1 MQFLHPLP
9 SLLALLALL
18 SACAASPTNPK
29 EIAATHNER
38 VQILTGFW
46 GTNARITD
54 ISNSINSSHLLLVQ
68 ITGVNDGSDY
78 LQMEYR
84 AEWLDKNGMLIPSK
98 MTHWIQFPAYEET
111 EFRLRI
117 VAPKPEAT
125 DYKILI
131 REVQD

>member
-1 MQFLHPLP
+1 MQLRKITI
-9 SLLALLALL
+9 LLALLAILN
-18 SACAASPTNPK
+18 ACATSPTTPE

-38 VQILTGFW
+38 VQVLSGFW
-46 GTNARITD
+46 GTNIRITD
-54 ISNSINSSHLLLVQ
+54 IRNTINSSNLLLVQ
-68 ITGVNDGSDY
+68 ITGINDGSDY

-98 MTHWIQFPAYEET
+98 MTHWVPFPAFEET

-117 VAPKPEAT
+117 VAPKPAAT